1 MKETRSLIN
10 GLLVCGVAF
19 AMVSTLAAQTAK
31 EEVAKVIHLRGPARC
46 QAPGG
51 AWQELRVGSDIKAGS
66 VIQSGIESGSY
77 VDVEVGTGAGP
88 FPSVGAPDF
97 KVASTARYAV
107 KTRRTVLH
115 LYSNT
120 VLGVDKMMATETG
133 AATVTDTELDLRKGH
148 IVGNVKKLS
157 AGSEFRVRYPKGVAA
172 IRGSVFDM
180 TVDYLKETN
189 PSGNAAGEQVH
200 CTFAMTS
207 GTGAVSFTQPDGTTG
222 TEVVQTMQAWDS
234 SNPTVTTPISSSEL
248 AAVNSILP
256 SLYPPPAG
264 VVRVPDPGQI
274 EIQYVSGTAGANR

>member
-31 EEVAKVIHLRGPARC
+31 KRKLPKSSISGVPHVARFPGALARRSEW
-46 QAPGG
+46 ALTLSPGVSS
-51 AWQELRVGSDIKAGS
+51 RVASRAVHTWMWNGHRRRS
-66 VIQSGIESGSY
+66 
-77 VDVEVGTGAGP
+77 
-88 FPSVGAPDF
+88 FPSVGSPDF

-148 IVGNVKKLS
+148 IIGNVKKLS
-157 AGSEFRVRYPKGVAA
+157 AGSEFRIRYPKGVAA

-189 PSGNAAGEQVH
+189 PAAK
-200 CTFAMTS
+200 CRR
-207 GTGAVSFTQPDGTTG
+207 GTG
-222 TEVVQTMQAWDS
+222 
-234 SNPTVTTPISSSEL
+234 
-248 AAVNSILP
+248 
-256 SLYPPPAG
+256 SLH
-264 VVRVPDPGQI
+264 VRDDLGNRRGQLHPG
-274 EIQYVSGTAGANR
+274 